1 VGDWGVKKT
10 QHKFLSTDNQSD
22 NKYFATHGIFIK
34 LNVLKFAE
42 KNYFC
47 GGNFRSYIFKIHM
60 AKKKKDVNPTT
71 ISSVEETLTRTEQYL
86 EENYKTLLIVL
97 VVIVVLVGLGWL
109 GKLYFNKRN
118 DEAQSQ
124 MFQAERYLEK
134 DSLKLALNGD
144 GNYLGFLDIA
154 RDYKFTN
161 SGNLAKY
168 AAGICY
174 LHMGNY
180 NEAIEFLNKY
190 SKKDK
195 VIGSLALGAIGDAYV
210 ELGNLEKG
218 VSKYIEAADFAKNSF
233 NTPLFLM
240 KAGELDELSGKFREA
255 LELYQRIENKYPEST
270 EGTTVEKYIARVK
283 LLIK

>member
-1 VGDWGVKKT
+1 
-10 QHKFLSTDNQSD
+10 
-22 NKYFATHGIFIK
+22 
-34 LNVLKFAE
+34 
-42 KNYFC
+42 
-47 GGNFRSYIFKIHM
+47 M
-60 AKKKKDVNPTT
+60 AKNKKDVNPST

-86 EENYKTLLIVL
+86 EENYKVLLIGL
-97 VVIVVLVGLGWL
+97 IAIVILVGLGWL

-124 MFQAERYLEK
+124 MFQAEKYLEM

-154 RDYKFTN
+154 REYKFTN
-161 SGNLAKY
+161 SGNLARY
-168 AAGICY
+168 SAGICY
-174 LHMGNY
+174 LHLGNF
-180 NEAIEFLNKY
+180 NEAINFLNKY

-195 VIGSLALGAIGDAYV
+195 VIASLAIGATGDAYI

-218 VSKYIEAADFAKNSF
+218 LSKYIEAADYAKNSF

-240 KAGELDELSGKFREA
+240 KAGEIYELTGKFPEA
-255 LELYQRIENKYPEST
+255 LKLYQRIENQYPEST
-270 EGTTVEKYIARVK
+270 EGTTIAKYIARVK

>member
-1 VGDWGVKKT
+1 
-10 QHKFLSTDNQSD
+10 
-22 NKYFATHGIFIK
+22 
-34 LNVLKFAE
+34 
-42 KNYFC
+42 
-47 GGNFRSYIFKIHM
+47 M
-60 AKKKKDVNPTT
+60 AKSKKDVNPKT

-86 EENYKTLLIVL
+86 EENYKTLLISL
-97 VVIVVLVGLGWL
+97 AVIVLLVGLGWL
-109 GKLYFNKRN
+109 GKLYLAKRN

-124 MFQAERYLEK
+124 MFQAEKYLEI

-168 AAGICY
+168 CAGICY
-174 LHMGNY
+174 LHLRSY
-180 NEAIEFLNKY
+180 NEAIAFLDKY
-190 SKKDK
+190 KKKDK
-195 VIGSLALGAIGDAYV
+195 VIGSLAIGATGDAYV

-218 VSKYIEAADFAKNSF
+218 VSKYIEAADFARNSF

-240 KAGELDELSGKFREA
+240 KAGELYELNGKFAEA
-255 LELYQRIENKYPEST
+255 LKLYERIENQYPEST
-270 EGTTVEKYIARVK
+270 EGSTIEKYIARVK